1 MLTLVQ
7 VCRVVRNAPF
17 SAKRRPKFI
26 SVTISGAR
34 FWERSTLSNW
44 FNLYENRYNPLYRMS
59 RRAEALGYARRSPP
73 ARAGADYFFKDHKPS
88 AMRGEARLRGLE
100 RIISSKTIKN
110 DQNNP
115 PLNADRGR
123 LPGKT
128 GGEPLPNVVHR
139 VAEVHTAGIILQF
152 HRSGLLQPVRARYC
166 IPDDATKRG
175 AYFHE
180 DAV

>member
-7 VCRVVRNAPF
+7 VCRVVRDAPF

-73 ARAGADYFFKDHKPS
+73 ARAVADYLLKDHKPS

-115 PLNADRGR
+115 PLNADRGKIAR
-123 LPGKT
+123 QDGRRTSSKCRT
-128 GGEPLPNVVHR
+128 SGGRSTHSRDHPAIPSFGA
-139 VAEVHTAGIILQF
+139 VATRQSA
-152 HRSGLLQPVRARYC
+152 LLYS
-166 IPDDATKRG
+166 
-175 AYFHE
+175 
-180 DAV
+180 

>member
-7 VCRVVRNAPF
+7 VCRVVRDAPF

-73 ARAGADYFFKDHKPS
+73 ARAGADYFFKDHKES
-88 AMRGEARLRGLE
+88 
-100 RIISSKTIKN
+100 
-110 DQNNP
+110 
-115 PLNADRGR
+115 PLQKGHVTAAAQRSQR
-123 LPGKT
+123 TMP
-128 GGEPLPNVVHR
+128 ER
-139 VAEVHTAGIILQF
+139 VAPTHHASPCIFLKF
-152 HRSGLLQPVRARYC
+152 SARSASRRCVFA
-166 IPDDATKRG
+166 AKS
-175 AYFHE
+175 
-180 DAV
+180 